1 MKKIIVAFSA
11 AALFSVATAYAQAPA
26 PRADSV
32 RDPIKQGDPA
42 PDNVPTQ
49 AAYTKD
55 MVRINNKDIPASLR
69 KTLSEDTYKGWE
81 TANLYKDK
89 SGNGYMLEFQDP
101 LKTRLYR
108 FDKNGK
114 LVKEKTSRDVD

>member
-1 MKKIIVAFSA
+1 MNKFIVAFSA
-11 AALFSVATAYAQAPA
+11 AAMFSVATAYAQAPA

-55 MVRINNKDIPASLR
+55 MVRVNSKDIPASLR

-81 TANLYKDK
+81 SANLYKEK

>member
-1 MKKIIVAFSA
+1 MKKIILAFGA
-11 AALFSVATAYAQAPA
+11 AAMFSVATAYAQAPA

-55 MVRINNKDIPASLR
+55 MVRINSKDIPASLR
-69 KTLSEDTYKGWE
+69 KHYQKILIKDGRRLICIKINPV
-81 TANLYKDK
+81 TAICSNSRIHSRPDYIVSTKTGNL
-89 SGNGYMLEFQDP
+89 
-101 LKTRLYR
+101 
-108 FDKNGK
+108 
-114 LVKEKTSRDVD
+114 

>member
-1 MKKIIVAFSA
+1 MNKFILLFCGAIVFSIA
-11 AALFSVATAYAQAPA
+11 SAQAQAPV

-42 PDNVPTQ
+42 PDNVPSQ
-49 AAYTKD
+49 AAYGKD
-55 MVRINNKDIPASLR
+55 MVEIKHKDVPAELR

-81 TANLYKDK
+81 NARLYKEK
-89 SGNGYMLEFQDP
+89 SGSGYLLEFQDP

-114 LVKEKTSRDVD
+114 LVKEKTSRDVQ